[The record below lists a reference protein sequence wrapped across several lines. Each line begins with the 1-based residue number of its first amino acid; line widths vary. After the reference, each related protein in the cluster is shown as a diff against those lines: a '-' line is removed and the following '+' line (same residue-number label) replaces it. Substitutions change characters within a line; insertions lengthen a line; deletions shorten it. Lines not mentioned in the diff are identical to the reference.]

1 MKNINEMTEQ
11 EILALTEEDVQKM
24 IKLRMMEEGIKIMD
38 RPRVPE
44 LFEIEPADLEIF
56 TIPIFSGFAFTNMEE
71 ANAVAKALIKAK
83 TLRKVDYDWQK
94 MGSDYKYLV
103 KQDRYSF
110 YGDSDFSIQTNWVY
124 SNELYNKII
133 DFAVQNKS
141 MKEQAEKDQKEY
153 ENQLQESSGI
163 VSEIRE
169 RVKEVNMK
177 YERLE
182 SLVWKFATDYYP
194 LSDNNE
200 DMAIKFMSKAYS
212 LTDEEKTYILDNYTN
227 TLQDEV

>member
-1 MKNINEMTEQ
+1 
-11 EILALTEEDVQKM
+11 
-24 IKLRMMEEGIKIMD
+24 
-38 RPRVPE
+38 
-44 LFEIEPADLEIF
+44 
-56 TIPIFSGFAFTNMEE
+56 MEE

-110 YGDSDFSIQTNWVY
+110 YGDSDFSIQTVWAY
-124 SNELYNKII
+124 SNELYNKIV